1 MVIHVY
7 KNRMKKH
14 YAILFVAFLFALGAC
29 TKAEVE
35 VDKEEPIKEPIE
47 EVVEKV
53 DPKEK
58 IDLSLKPNEAGQI
71 MVLMYHN
78 VGPEEKTWVRTPENF
93 RKDLEYLYEQGYR
106 PIRLSD
112 YVRGHIT
119 TEAGKTPIV
128 LTFDDANLN
137 NFNYLEDGTIDPESA
152 VGILVEFNKTHPDFP
167 LHASF
172 FSNGVNP
179 FRQNDL
185 IQKKIDFLLENG
197 MDIGNHSK
205 EHMNFKDAT
214 QADLE
219 YQLGAQIQYLNQY
232 LPNDYTINT
241 LALPYGSRPKDKS
254 LEIYLQKGT
263 YEELTYEHIAIL
275 NVGWMP
281 ALSPFHTAFDPL
293 SIPRVR
299 ASEIDVDNVGFM
311 NYLKDYEANPQKR
324 FISDGEATI
333 ITVPSSFADK
343 LNTSLPLEIYSYE

>member
-7 KNRMKKH
+7 KNRMKKR

-29 TKAEVE
+29 AKVEPEVIE
-35 VDKEEPIKEPIE
+35 KEPVDEPI
-47 EVVEKV
+47 VELS
-53 DPKEK
+53 PKER

-78 VGPEEKTWVRTPENF
+78 IGPEEKTWVRTPENF
-93 RKDLEYLYEQGYR
+93 RNDLKYLYDNGYR

-112 YVRGHIT
+112 YVKGHIT
-119 TEAGKTPIV
+119 TEAGMTPIV

-137 NFNYLEDGTIDPESA
+137 NFNYLQDGSIDPDSA
-152 VGILVEFNKTHPDFP
+152 VGILVEFNASHPDFP
-167 LHASF
+167 LHATF

-179 FRQNDL
+179 FRQSTL
-185 IQKKIDFLLENG
+185 IQKKIDFLLANG

-219 YQLGAQIQYLNQY
+219 YQLGAQVEYLKQYV
-232 LPNDYTINT
+232 PSDYAINT

-254 LEIYLQKGT
+254 LEIYLQKGQYKDVS
-263 YEELTYEHIAIL
+263 YENIAIL

-281 ALSPFHTAFDPL
+281 ALSPFHNAFNPL

-299 ASEIDVDNVGFM
+299 ASETDVDNVGFM
-311 NYLKDYEANPQKR
+311 NYLKDYEMNPQKR

-333 ITVPSSFADK
+333 ITIPSSFADK
-343 LNTSLPLEIYSYE
+343 LQTTLPLEIYLYE